1 MGNNRPGSSPSFVLV
16 DFLAGKSTEEWTI
29 PLWVVILPAATA
41 VFGTSKHDTA
51 DTTKYFV
58 WTNKIHVPN
67 HQPVVR
73 WVYHMFIHWF
83 FDAIGASSSVRSE
96 SSSLTLGTYRIAAC
110 LWSSPGKRLTGASAI
125 WNRMRKKLGIIIPN
139 RTLLKINNY
148 YQIFATNQLMM
159 VVSAKSNNINRLVE
173 YE

>member
-16 DFLAGKSTEEWTI
+16 DFGWKIHRGMSLLRS
-29 PLWVVILPAATA
+29 A
-41 VFGTSKHDTA
+41 VFWRKCGAWYLRYEDPPKNEPSLFGLSYYQRLQLYLEPANMIPQISA
-51 DTTKYFV
+51 DRPKYFV

-110 LWSSPGKRLTGASAI
+110 LWSSPGKRLTGASASH
-125 WNRMRKKLGIIIPN
+125 
-139 RTLLKINNY
+139 LKQN
-148 YQIFATNQLMM
+148 
-159 VVSAKSNNINRLVE
+159 AKEIGDHHSK
-173 YE
+173 